1 MLVRAVILKK
11 TNTVNVDMEKKTV
24 KVPGENIN

>member
-11 TNTVNVDMEKKTV
+11 TNTVNVDVEKKNV
-24 KVPGENIN
+24 KIPGEDIN